1 MKNKTIIG
9 IFLNCLLLTT
19 SLNATILQSN
29 NHKNPGSDNKGDAI
43 HLARSMANTFDK
55 TYFDVFD
62 DCPEEI
68 RPRAASNTLN
78 AIVQPNPTK
87 GELNIVLENPFTG
100 TIEMFDIT
108 GKLVYSDRCENIFE
122 KTIHLNL
129 NEGVFMMKITSI
141 DGESDIEKVIVT
153 K

>member
-1 MKNKTIIG
+1 MIILKS
-9 IFLNCLLLTT
+9 FNL
-19 SLNATILQSN
+19 
-29 NHKNPGSDNKGDAI
+29 KNPNSDSYGNAI

-62 DCPEEI
+62 DCPEVI

-78 AIVQPNPTK
+78 SIVQPNPTK
-87 GELNIVLENPFTG
+87 GELNIVMENPFSG

-108 GKLVYSDRCENIFE
+108 GQLVYSNRCENIFE

-129 NEGVFMMKITSI
+129 NEGVFMLKITSI
-141 DGESDIEKVIVT
+141 SGESDIEKVIVT

>member
-1 MKNKTIIG
+1 MN
-9 IFLNCLLLTT
+9 
-19 SLNATILQSN
+19 ILQSSIRTSF
-29 NHKNPGSDNKGDAI
+29 NPLNPNSDKYGDAI

-78 AIVQPNPTK
+78 AIVQPNPTT
-87 GELNIVLENPFTG
+87 GELNIVMENPFTG
-100 TIEMFDIT
+100 NIEMFDIT
-108 GKLVYSDRCENIFE
+108 GKLVFSDRCENILE

-129 NEGVFMMKITSI
+129 NEGVFMLKITSI
-141 DGESDIEKVIVT
+141 DGESDTEKVIIT